1 MPARLV
7 PLTPGP
13 APLVILQRPV
23 MLVGRHPDCDVRIDS
38 PKVSRRHC
46 CLALAYDR
54 TLIRDLG
61 SRNGVRVNGRLV
73 EEAQLLHG
81 DEVAIGPWIYRVE
94 DLAIIEPA
102 PARKTA
108 PPPPPPKPQPA
119 PQPPPPPPPLEQTV
133 LDDILLIELDDE
145 D

>member
-13 APLVILQRPV
+13 APLVIQRPV

-73 EEAQLLHG
+73 EESQLLHG

-94 DLAIIEPA
+94 DLAIIEPTP

-108 PPPPPPKPQPA
+108 PAPPPRPQPA
-119 PQPPPPPPPLEQTV
+119 PLPPPKA
-133 LDDILLIELDDE
+133 DDEILLIELDE
-145 D
+145 DD